1 MILAK
6 SKSVILWTMAKPH
19 PTELDIHYAEKY
31 GSDAPADVWCAHMLD
46 RTAKDFPPDIM
57 EPIIAVIIAASL
69 DVRGKELACVR
80 MS

>member
-1 MILAK
+1 MKPPVI
-6 SKSVILWTMAKPH
+6 SKSIEISLKEFGQGISSMP
-19 PTELDIHYAEKY
+19 E
-31 GSDAPADVWCAHMLD
+31 VWCAHMLD